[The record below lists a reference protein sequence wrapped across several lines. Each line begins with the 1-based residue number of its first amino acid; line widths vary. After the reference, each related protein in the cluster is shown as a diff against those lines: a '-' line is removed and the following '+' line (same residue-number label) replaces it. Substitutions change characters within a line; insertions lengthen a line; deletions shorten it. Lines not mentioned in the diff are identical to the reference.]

1 MKHIYSLI
9 RFVPD
14 PARGE
19 FINVGAIAGSEES
32 SEWGIRKIG
41 NSKRARAIGQ
51 SDTPTALQAVWY
63 FIDCIGEII
72 DNHQDSLEALFPSDI
87 EPSEDWLEGLH
98 ADYRNIVQLSPPTPI
113 VATDVDDAL
122 DRVFQ
127 HAILDP
133 ERQQRRGRWKNEML
147 AATRRAYRRNSV
159 GPSELRERVV
169 LSTELHEDRFDFV
182 VMNGKALQLV
192 RSWSFRDME
201 AQRLSSQIKS
211 WGWTVRSTR
220 DKGGY
225 IELRDSLSLDV
236 NADVDIEVICI
247 PPDPDQDESIYEE
260 GKSVFKALDV
270 RAVPLEQVNRV
281 GKRARQ
287 LLIDSGSKLGM

>member
-32 SEWGIRKIG
+32 SEWGIRQIS
-41 NSKRARAIGQ
+41 NARRARAIGQ
-51 SDTPTALQAVWY
+51 RDTLSALQAVWY
-63 FIDCIGEII
+63 FFDSIGGII
-72 DNHQDSLEALFPSDI
+72 DNHQDSLEALFPSEI
-87 EPSEDWLEGLH
+87 EPSEGWLEALYRDH
-98 ADYRNIVQLSPPTPI
+98 RNIVQLSQPTPI
-113 VATDVDDAL
+113 LADNVEDAL
-122 DRVFQ
+122 DRIFQ

-133 ERQQRRGRWKNEML
+133 APQHRRGRWKNEVL
-147 AATRRAYRRNSV
+147 AATRQAYRRHSI
-159 GPSELRERVV
+159 GASELYERVL
-169 LSTELHEDRFDFV
+169 LSTEHHDDRFDFA
-182 VMNGKALQLV
+182 VMNGTTLQLV

-220 DKGGY
+220 DSGGH
-225 IELRDSLSLDV
+225 IEIRDGQIFDV

-247 PPDPDQDESIYEE
+247 PPDPDQDISVYEE
-260 GKSVFKALDV
+260 GKSVFKALNV
-270 RAVPLEQVNRV
+270 RPVLLGQVDAVAE
-281 GKRARQ
+281 RAHQ
-287 LLIDSGSKLGM
+287 LLVDSGSKLAM